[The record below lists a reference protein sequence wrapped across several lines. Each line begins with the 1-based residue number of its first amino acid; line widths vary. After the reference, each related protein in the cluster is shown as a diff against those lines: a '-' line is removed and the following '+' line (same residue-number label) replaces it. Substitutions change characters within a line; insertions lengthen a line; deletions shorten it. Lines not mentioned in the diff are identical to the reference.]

1 MAGQYAVLYRHAR
14 EALEIEAENRL
25 GRALT
30 PHERNLFR
38 NCGTL
43 TMLEEVGM
51 IVFYAQNA
59 EELSTKLAAM
69 SMDGRFKLAL
79 EELTQRLQQY
89 LARPLTHGEQQQLQ
103 ALGNI
108 EELWLLEERLKDA
121 PQPAR
126 ESLLRTLLLSA

>member
-1 MAGQYAVLYRHAR
+1 MAGHYAVLYRHAR
-14 EALEIEAENRL
+14 EALEIEAESRL

-30 PHERNLFR
+30 ARERNLFR

-43 TMLEEVGM
+43 TMLEELGM

-79 EELTQRLQQY
+79 QELTTRLQQH
-89 LARPLTHGEQQQLQ
+89 LARSLTHSEQQQLQ

-108 EELWLLEERLKDA
+108 EELWLLEERLQDA

>member
-1 MAGQYAVLYRHAR
+1 MTGQYAVLYRHAR
-14 EALEIEAENRL
+14 EVLEIEAENRL

-79 EELTQRLQQY
+79 EELTLRLQQY
-89 LARPLTHGEQQQLQ
+89 LARPLTHNEQQQLQ